1 MAGSK
6 LHYAIQS
13 LIEIERHS
21 RRGPIGT
28 REIADAAGL
37 SKRYLEQVFG
47 LLKRAGIV
55 RSSRGKYGGYELE
68 LDPESLSV
76 EAIWKAVNE
85 DIAISVNKPDP
96 NHAESRTA
104 HELQSGLHEAA
115 VKFLRSLTLRDMID
129 LESDESEM
137 FYI

>member
-21 RRGPIGT
+21 RKGPIGT

-55 RSSRGKYGGYELE
+55 RSSRGKFGGYELE
-68 LDPESLSV
+68 VDPDTLSV
-76 EAIWKAVNE
+76 ETIWKAVNE
-85 DIAISVNKPDP
+85 DIAISVNRPEP
-96 NHAESRTA
+96 SHAESRTA
-104 HELQSGLHEAA
+104 FEIQSGLHEAA
-115 VKFLRSLTLRDMID
+115 VNFLRGLSLRDMID
-129 LESDESEM
+129 LDSDKSEM